1 MSKILK
7 LSSIIMLLIVFSACA
22 VLTFLFYTQPQ
33 TNAEIQT
40 YGAGSARVQ
49 YSNVYGEVTD
59 VDYTTSGSNG
69 ENRYAIISG
78 FTYELKSEYSWTA
91 SSARLRINS
100 TNTSTSYYTFVRS
113 GNVWT
118 PQSGTIQ
125 IRIGSG
131 VWEPGAEVGQPAY
144 PEYATIYFDFI
155 LDLISVEENTT
166 FEGKYVDIAYD
177 GRYGEV
183 TSISED
189 YEITGGIHG
198 YLYAYIYSFTFNLNS
213 NYQWISDNG
222 SFRIYGGMGEDGYF
236 EFERSGNVW
245 TPTSGSLSFLITD
258 GVSRSAMSITKGSVL
273 ASTSGLGV
281 TIDFPVADL
290 VEEVPYS
297 TLTLDPAGG
306 SVTPTT
312 MQVSNGEAI
321 GTLPT
326 PTREGFI
333 FDGWYVDGVEI
344 NSGDIWSYSTDK
356 TAIAQWIEIFTL
368 TLDANG
374 GSVSQNAIDV
384 INGQSIGTL
393 PTPTR
398 SGYRFAGWY
407 IGDTL
412 ISSGDT
418 WNYSADQTATAHW
431 VQQFTL
437 TICSNNTEFGIVTN
451 EVSNQLF
458 DAQSVVQS
466 YGVGNIGFALLYWQD
481 DLGNKIYENP
491 LNITLTRDSV
501 YTAVF
506 GKAVELN
513 GICAVDINLISET
526 TATEV
531 VGYAALN
538 GYSTDNLTSVHLW
551 ATPSKGYKFEY
562 WTVDGEILTID
573 GTTPYTAVC
582 DIPLSLVQ
590 GKIVVANFSKI
601 DNSSVNDNI
610 NN

>member
-1 MSKILK
+1 MTL
-7 LSSIIMLLIVFSACA
+7 LLLI
-22 VLTFLFYTQPQ
+22 
-33 TNAEIQT
+33 
-40 YGAGSARVQ
+40 
-49 YSNVYGEVTD
+49 
-59 VDYTTSGSNG
+59 
-69 ENRYAIISG
+69 
-78 FTYELKSEYSWTA
+78 
-91 SSARLRINS
+91 
-100 TNTSTSYYTFVRS
+100 
-113 GNVWT
+113 
-118 PQSGTIQ
+118 
-125 IRIGSG
+125 IG
-131 VWEPGAEVGQPAY
+131 
-144 PEYATIYFDFI
+144 
-155 LDLISVEENTT
+155 L
-166 FEGKYVDIAYD
+166 
-177 GRYGEV
+177 
-183 TSISED
+183 
-189 YEITGGIHG
+189 
-198 YLYAYIYSFTFNLNS
+198 TFNLNS

-412 ISSGDT
+412 IS
-418 WNYSADQTATAHW
+418 
-431 VQQFTL
+431 
-437 TICSNNTEFGIVTN
+437 
-451 EVSNQLF
+451 
-458 DAQSVVQS
+458 
-466 YGVGNIGFALLYWQD
+466 
-481 DLGNKIYENP
+481 
-491 LNITLTRDSV
+491 
-501 YTAVF
+501 
-506 GKAVELN
+506 
-513 GICAVDINLISET
+513 
-526 TATEV
+526 
-531 VGYAALN
+531 
-538 GYSTDNLTSVHLW
+538 
-551 ATPSKGYKFEY
+551 
-562 WTVDGEILTID
+562 
-573 GTTPYTAVC
+573 
-582 DIPLSLVQ
+582 
-590 GKIVVANFSKI
+590 
-601 DNSSVNDNI
+601 
-610 NN
+610 

>member
-1 MSKILK
+1 MNKTKIFGI
-7 LSSIIMLLIVFSACA
+7 STIILLIMIALS
-22 VLTFLFYTQPQ
+22 LTMWLSLYKPNSDASTTTFESEYVDIVYD
-33 TNAEIQT
+33 NT
-40 YGAGSARVQ
+40 YGNVTSIDAEYSGNTTNRDVIIYSFTFELNSAYQWGSDTSTCALGSTFMAPESSEFTRNG
-49 YSNVYGEVTD
+49 NVWSPSSGTLAIQIGDGPSMGDEHATITFPIADLVEENPNATTYEGIHIDINYDGSYGEV
-59 VDYTTSGSNG
+59 
-69 ENRYAIISG
+69 A
-78 FTYELKSEYSWTA
+78 
-91 SSARLRINS
+91 
-100 TNTSTSYYTFVRS
+100 
-113 GNVWT
+113 
-118 PQSGTIQ
+118 
-125 IRIGSG
+125 
-131 VWEPGAEVGQPAY
+131 
-144 PEYATIYFDFI
+144 
-155 LDLISVEENTT
+155 SVEE
-166 FEGKYVDIAYD
+166 
-177 GRYGEV
+177 
-183 TSISED
+183 D
-189 YEITGGIHG
+189 YSASGGIHN
-198 YLYAYIYSFTFNLNS
+198 YRYVYINSFTFNLNS
-213 NYQWISDNG
+213 NYQWTSDNA
-222 SFRIYGGMGEDGYF
+222 SFYIYGGMSGYDYY
-236 EFERSGNVW
+236 EFERVGNVW
-245 TPTSGSLSFLITD
+245 TPTAGSLSFLLGD
-258 GVSRSAMSITKGSVL
+258 GPGGDIVFSLSKGSVY
-273 ASTSGLGV
+273 AATGGEYV
-281 TIDFPVADL
+281 TLDFPVADL
-290 VEEVPYS
+290 VEEVS
-297 TLTLDPAGG
+297 TTLTFDPAGG

-412 ISSGDT
+412 ISLGDT
-418 WNYSADQTATAHW
+418 WSYSADQTATAHW

-491 LNITLTRDSV
+491 LNITLTRNST

-513 GICAVDINLISET
+513 GICAVDINLLNDDT
-526 TATEV
+526 TLAV
-531 VGYAALN
+531 VGTVSMN
-538 GYSTDNLTSVHLW
+538 GYTTETGLSSVHLS
-551 ATPSKGYKFEY
+551 AVASKGYQFEY
-562 WTVDGEILTID
+562 WTVDGQILTYD

-582 DIPLSLVQ
+582 DIPLELVQ
-590 GKIVVANFSKI
+590 GKIVVANFSQI
-601 DNSSVNDNI
+601 DNSNVNDDT